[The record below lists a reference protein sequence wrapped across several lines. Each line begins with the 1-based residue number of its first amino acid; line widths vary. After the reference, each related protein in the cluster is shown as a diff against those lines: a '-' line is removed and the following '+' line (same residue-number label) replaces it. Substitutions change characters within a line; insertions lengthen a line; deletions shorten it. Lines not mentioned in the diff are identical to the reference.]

1 MLGVYSESGDEL
13 ELTSDPVE
21 IALITYTSCLQK
33 NICPK
38 LLFLLQENGFAFLQ
52 CLCKKATP
60 GTILETYFTKND
72 GSLLHLYLCLLP
84 DCEPSRHAGYGHPYT
99 IYELLK
105 KVKTTSST
113 LLVFLILRDPQKET
127 FAACCAVSRAFPLY
141 TLSSSKSLEVDLKI
155 FISSSVSSH
164 SSDDILLVCRNIRNT
179 ARLVDMPPNVLNPAT
194 YQKFI
199 REWVEGL
206 PGVTIEVLEGEEL
219 RARGLG
225 GLYSVGK
232 ASADPPALVILSYS
246 HASAAKPV
254 CLVGKG
260 ITFDTGGLS
269 LKTRTGM
276 CGMKMDM
283 GGSAGAFVSLVESG
297 KLKTSLHCLLC
308 IAENSVSSKATRPD
322 DVHLLYSGK
331 SVEVNNPDAEGR
343 LVLADGLAYA
353 AKRYAPGLLVDM
365 ATLTGAQGT
374 ATEINMPLS
383 TPAARKSRRSQSRAG
398 RSAEISAIRYPTRL
412 NFCCPSSI
420 LPWQT

>member
-113 LLVFLILRDPQKET
+113 LLVFLILR
-127 FAACCAVSRAFPLY
+127 
-141 TLSSSKSLEVDLKI
+141 
-155 FISSSVSSH
+155 
-164 SSDDILLVCRNIRNT
+164 NIRNT

-283 GGSAGAFVSLVESG
+283 GGSAGCFGAFVSLVESG